1 MGTEYEPLIFK
12 VNPEYRNWKK
22 EKTGKYLNYSPLP
35 HTQDVLD
42 LPSVLEAR
50 LKKYE
55 EKAAGPW
62 EKAVKNWDTEK
73 ARVTEMVNFFPSDAI
88 IPQVAVKVNDKE
100 SIRNAMFSLLD
111 EGKNC
116 LGVRTCYFPDWM
128 GEAPYSMGKIRDE
141 KGINDFF
148 TVDYPDWLKNKMWG
162 DNGEH
167 LEEIIVQANP
177 PLFGKAGEESKHF
190 VFITI
195 ESPEDL
201 LTEVCLNTFHLRDI
215 ETKGKDDFVKII
227 QPIVPGQIF
236 RAHFLQTS
244 IGRKHWNE
252 ELTKEV
258 SSLIQETVEPMRRRF
273 NQIARLKGLTGKEL
287 TISNFEQLLPKE
299 NIFFSESPDDEPE
312 RPGNDTEE
320 LHDKYVE
327 KVANQG
333 KFREA
338 ARAIASLIF
347 DPIYILGANQSTE
360 LCVWGNIDKAISNG
374 TLPDNLCEELIKP
387 RTWEATNNLKR
398 MIHQEWLSPPMDI
411 YLRLMALNNI
421 CILPGQKAGSGY
433 NLVEVQGAYDPK
445 GKIEYAKVYALRGR
459 EEKEFADR
467 AKRRSTTRAI

>member
-1 MGTEYEPLIFK
+1 VGTEYEPLIFK

-22 EKTGKYLNYSPLP
+22 EKTGEYLNYSPLP
-35 HTQDVLD
+35 LTQDVLD

-55 EKAAGPW
+55 EKAVGPW

-128 GEAPYSMGKIRDE
+128 GEAPYSMGKIKDE

-201 LTEVCLNTFHLRDI
+201 LTEVCLNTFHLRSI

-252 ELTKEV
+252 ELT
-258 SSLIQETVEPMRRRF
+258 
-273 NQIARLKGLTGKEL
+273 
-287 TISNFEQLLPKE
+287 
-299 NIFFSESPDDEPE
+299 DDESE

-360 LCVWGNIDKAISNG
+360 LCVWGNIEKAISNG

-445 GKIEYAKVYALRGR
+445 GKIEYARVYALRGR

>member
-22 EKTGKYLNYSPLP
+22 EKTGEYLNYSPLP

-55 EKAAGPW
+55 EKAVGPW

-128 GEAPYSMGKIRDE
+128 GEAPYSMGKIKDE

-201 LTEVCLNTFHLRDI
+201 LTEVCLNTFHLRSI

-252 ELTKEV
+252 ELT
-258 SSLIQETVEPMRRRF
+258 
-273 NQIARLKGLTGKEL
+273 
-287 TISNFEQLLPKE
+287 
-299 NIFFSESPDDEPE
+299 DDESE

-360 LCVWGNIDKAISNG
+360 LCVWGNIEKAISNG

>member
-22 EKTGKYLNYSPLP
+22 EKTGEYLNYSPLP

-55 EKAAGPW
+55 EKAVGPW

-128 GEAPYSMGKIRDE
+128 GEAPYSMGKIKDE

-201 LTEVCLNTFHLRDI
+201 LTEVCLNTFHLRSI

-252 ELTKEV
+252 ELT
-258 SSLIQETVEPMRRRF
+258 
-273 NQIARLKGLTGKEL
+273 
-287 TISNFEQLLPKE
+287 
-299 NIFFSESPDDEPE
+299 DDESE

-360 LCVWGNIDKAISNG
+360 LCVWGNIEKAISNG

-445 GKIEYAKVYALRGR
+445 GKIEYARVYALRGR